1 MGRSSNAPEAFARVF
16 AECLAAYGGTK
27 QQLAREIGI
36 TPSSLSHLV
45 VGNNGASVDV
55 CLGLAAASGVSASRI
70 LRAAG
75 KDKIADLIEQLYG
88 AAATQRIGLVMS
100 PDELEIVNKLRR
112 VRPRSR
118 RILRATIDAFAFGN
132 GVLELPLEHP
142 SRRLPR

>member
-1 MGRSSNAPEAFARVF
+1 MGRSSNAPEAFAKVF

-75 KDKIADLIEQLYG
+75 KDKIADLIERLYG
-88 AAATQRIGLVMS
+88 AAAPIGRAMS
-100 PDELEIVNKLRR
+100 ADEQEIVEKFRLVRRSSRR
-112 VRPRSR
+112 VIRSV
-118 RILRATIDAFAFGN
+118 IDAHAYAN
-132 GVLELPLEHP
+132 GVMELPPDHP
-142 SRRLPR
+142 ARRLPR